1 MAGIATFERML
12 WGVSVALKWGLLVLF
27 VFRKNYRTF
36 PLFFTYVL
44 VTAVQ
49 SPVLFVSYRTWGFQ
63 SVASG
68 NIAWGTQGLVIAAR
82 GLAVAEICRRILG
95 VYRGIWALAS
105 RLLLATAGL
114 VLEYSWA
121 VARPHWQA
129 AVLNCD
135 RGLELAIAAVLM
147 MVFLFASHYEI
158 EVEQTVRYLALGL
171 FLYSCL
177 SVVNNTVLEKFSWS
191 YAPAW
196 NLFRTVAFV
205 ASLLLWAWAL
215 RERQP
220 ETVSEPTMLP
230 EGSYRALT
238 PELNLRLKALNDQLG
253 TFWYAEAKKH

>member
-1 MAGIATFERML
+1 MAEIANFEKVL
-12 WGVSVALKWGLLVLF
+12 WGLSILLKWSLLGLFL
-27 VFRKNYRTF
+27 FRKHYRTF
-36 PLFFTYVL
+36 PFFFTYVL
-44 VTAVQ
+44 LTAVQ
-49 SPVLFVSYRTWGFQ
+49 SPVLFASYQTWGFR
-63 SVASG
+63 SPTSG

-82 GLAVAEICRRILG
+82 GLAVAEICRRIVG
-95 VYRGIWALAS
+95 MYRGIWALAS

-114 VLEYSWA
+114 VLVYSWA

-147 MVFLFASHYEI
+147 MVFLFAKHYEI

-177 SVVNNTVLEKFSWS
+177 SVVNNTVLEKLRWD

-205 ASLLLWAWAL
+205 ASLLLWVWAL
-215 RERQP
+215 REQQA
-220 ETVSEPTMLP
+220 ETVSEPAMLP
-230 EGSYRALT
+230 DGTYRALT
-238 PELNLRLKALNDQLG
+238 PELNLRLRALNEHLG
-253 TFWYAEAKKH
+253 KFWYAEAKKH